1 MENRI
6 DLKIE
11 NHIAHAHLIRGDK
24 MNALDA
30 EMMDAL
36 IECGERIKADKSIR
50 VVVLS
55 GEGRAFCASRCSG
68 VEIITRR
75 CVLFTRRGWVF
86 GRVRVRGERSK

>member
-36 IECGERIKADKSIR
+36 IECGERIKIKTCP
-50 VVVLS
+50 VY
-55 GEGRAFCASRCSG
+55 
-68 VEIITRR
+68 
-75 CVLFTRRGWVF
+75 
-86 GRVRVRGERSK
+86 

>member
-30 EMMDAL
+30 EMMEAL

-50 VVVLS
+50 AVVLS
-55 GEGRAFCASRCSG
+55 GEGRLLCRSGYGQFCPKWLKAAMPA
-68 VEIITRR
+68 
-75 CVLFTRRGWVF
+75 
-86 GRVRVRGERSK
+86 